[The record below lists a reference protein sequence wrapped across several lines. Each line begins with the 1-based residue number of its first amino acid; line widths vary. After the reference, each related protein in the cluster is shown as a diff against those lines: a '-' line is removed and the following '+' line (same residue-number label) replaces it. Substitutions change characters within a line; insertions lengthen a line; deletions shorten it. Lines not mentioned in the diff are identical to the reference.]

1 MILPFAERLGRRA
14 LRYAGVES
22 RRRQTSVAEMHFYDA
37 RGQGPLPTVVLLH
50 GISSAATPFGR
61 VLLEVRK
68 HVRRVI
74 VPDAVA
80 HGFSARPS
88 EPLTIE
94 LLLAA
99 TTELLD
105 AELDEPAVVFGNSL
119 GGAVALRYA
128 LERRA
133 RVRGV
138 IACSPAGAR
147 MEPHDLEA
155 LLTTFRLETPA
166 DARAFVQKL
175 YHRPPWWS
183 PLIAPDVRMLFSRPA
198 IRELTSAVRPEHGFE
213 PEQLRALEV
222 PTLLLWGRSDRIM
235 PRAHLDWFRQ
245 HLPAHAR
252 IEEPE
257 DFGHCPHLD
266 RPRRVAERIVEF
278 ARGLPR

>member
-1 MILPFAERLGRRA
+1 MILPLAERLGRRA
-14 LRYAGVES
+14 LEYKGVAS
-22 RRRQTSVAEMHFYDA
+22 RRRRTSVADLHFYDA
-37 RGQGPLPTVVLLH
+37 RGDGSLPTVVLLH

-74 VPDAVA
+74 VPDAAA
-80 HGFSARPS
+80 HGFSGRPA
-88 EPLTIE
+88 EPLTLE

-138 IACSPAGAR
+138 VVCSPAGAR
-147 MEPHDLEA
+147 MEPHELE
-155 LLTTFRLETPA
+155 LLLASFRLETPA
-166 DARAFVQKL
+166 AARAFVQKL

-183 PLIAPDVRMLFSRPA
+183 PLIAADIRALFSRTA
-198 IRELTSAVRPEHGFE
+198 IRQLTSAVRAEHGFE
-213 PEQLRALEV
+213 PEELRALDV
-222 PTLLLWGRSDRIM
+222 PTLLLWGRSDRLM

-245 HLPAHAR
+245 HLPAHAK

-257 DFGHCPHLD
+257 GFGHCPHLEQ
-266 RPRRVAERIVEF
+266 PRRLATRIVEF
-278 ARGLPR
+278 ARSLPQ